1 MGDPHLGS
9 PTPERWFNTEAFQAP
24 APFTFGNSG
33 RHALRSDGVTNF
45 DLSLFRDFDIPGREG
60 MRLQF
65 RAEAFNA
72 FNHADFNIPVQNLS
86 RTNFGV
92 VTSTQ
97 RRARQF
103 QMGLKLI
110 F

>member
-1 MGDPHLGS
+1 
-9 PTPERWFNTEAFQAP
+9 
-24 APFTFGNSG
+24 
-33 RHALRSDGVTNF
+33 
-45 DLSLFRDFDIPGREG
+45 